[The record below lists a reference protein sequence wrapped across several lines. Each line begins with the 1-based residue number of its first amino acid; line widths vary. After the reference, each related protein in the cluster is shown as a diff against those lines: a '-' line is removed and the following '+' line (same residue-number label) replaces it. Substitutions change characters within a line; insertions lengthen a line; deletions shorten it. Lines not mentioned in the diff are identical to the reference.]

1 MEQELQLFKY
11 VKKYLEDL
19 GYPPESIFFEY
30 HTENRNRIDVVV
42 KKEDGIYIVIEVKN
56 PNSLNLNSI
65 DDIEYHPLTR
75 RVQKEAQE
83 VNAEYFVLTNGDKY
97 LWMKTGIGG
106 RPEKVEKVFYSDFN
120 IIKNTDKQF
129 LDIVLNHV
137 FEYLKNFPITGNRLY
152 DMSIVLYGKLKK
164 EINLDFN
171 LNQIEYN
178 RFVNNEINY
187 LLNKK
192 YSDTEI
198 IFEAIERLET
208 ISLIENKL
216 AVIEFIDNLFLK
228 NSRDLVVPRWLADLM
243 SKILNPHKS
252 DKIIDMFARNGS
264 VSSSAYFNQSEN
276 VITYY
281 TNREYFYWIKIQQLL
296 FLKREANIV
305 LDSAQIDEE
314 FNYSGTSP
322 KAFLI
327 AAPFNVKILTRNYDY
342 TGIKDSTSLFIENAL
357 NAVEQNG
364 KVVVIVP
371 DNFLS
376 SNQFLKFRKH
386 IIKSNNIESIIS
398 LPQDSFKPYSSVKTT
413 LITIIKGQNN
423 LNTFFAAL
431 EDSPKEYLIDCSK
444 FENINNI
451 LENYIK
457 FKTSKVI
464 DPSKFG
470 FVVDEINF
478 ENLHFS
484 KYLFTQNLDGK
495 SFNKNY
501 IFIPLKEL
509 VNNIFRGDQL
519 VSDNH
524 AGDIPYIA
532 PASIRRMR
540 IVKDSFSYTSKKL
553 IPQKNIKTEFGQ
565 ILINAIGPNRGKAA
579 LVSSEYTNMLI
590 NRHIIG
596 LKVNENLV
604 LPGYLAIAINSKI
617 VQEQFL
623 DKSSG
628 SVIPSLNFKSLEEII
643 IPLPSIEIQEK
654 TILEFNALSEEYGTA
669 LVKISNLE
677 SELNEKLNTLGKEEK
692 KI

>member
-1 MEQELQLFKY
+1 MDHGLQLFRY

-19 GYPPESIFFEY
+19 GYPSESIFFEY
-30 HTENRNRIDVVV
+30 HTENRNIIDIVV
-42 KKEDGIYIVIEVKN
+42 KKEDGIYIVVEIKN

-83 VNAEYFVLTNGDKY
+83 VNAEYFVLTNGDEY

-106 RPEKVEKVFYSDFN
+106 RPEKVEKVFYSDFD

-137 FEYLKNFPITGNRLY
+137 FEYLKNLPITGNRLY
-152 DMSIVLYGKLKK
+152 DMSIVLYGKLKR
-164 EINLDFN
+164 EIDFNFN
-171 LNQIEYN
+171 LNEIEYN
-178 RFVNNEINY
+178 HFINNEINY
-187 LLNKK
+187 LFDRK
-192 YSDTEI
+192 YSDQEI

-208 ISLIENKL
+208 VNLIENKL

-228 NSRDLVVPRWLADLM
+228 NSKDLIVPRWLADLM
-243 SKILNPHKS
+243 SKILTTNKS

-264 VSSSAYFNQSEN
+264 VSSSAYFNQNEN

-281 TNREYFYWIKIQQLL
+281 TNKEYFYWIKIQQLL
-296 FLKREANIV
+296 FLKKEVNIV
-305 LDSAQIDEE
+305 LDSAQIDGE
-314 FNYSGTSP
+314 FNYSGTPP

-327 AAPFNVKILTRNYDY
+327 AAPFNVKILTKNYDY
-342 TGIKDSTSLFIENAL
+342 TGVKDSTSLFIQNAL
-357 NAVEQNG
+357 NAVEKNG

-386 IIKSNNIESIIS
+386 IIKNNNIESIIS

-413 LITIIKGQNN
+413 LITIIKGQKNSQ
-423 LNTFFAAL
+423 TFFAAL

-444 FENINNI
+444 FESISNVI
-451 LENYIK
+451 ENYIK
-457 FKTSKVI
+457 FKNYGGI
-464 DPSKFG
+464 NPSKFG
-470 FVVDEINF
+470 FVVNEINF

-484 KYLFTQNLDGK
+484 KYLFTQNLDEK

-501 IFIPLKEL
+501 IFVPLKEL

-519 VSDNH
+519 VSDNQI
-524 AGDIPYIA
+524 GDIPYIA

-540 IVKDSFSYTSKKL
+540 IVKDGFSYTSKKL

-579 LVSSEYTNMLI
+579 LVSSEFTNMLI

-604 LPGYLAIAINSKI
+604 IPGYLAIAINSKI

-643 IPLPSIEIQEK
+643 IPLPNVETQQK
-654 TILEFNALSEEYGTA
+654 MILEFESLSVEYMNM
-669 LVKISNLE
+669 LIKMSNLKNE
-677 SELNEKLNTLGKEEK
+677 FNERLNVLGKEENK
-692 KI
+692 L